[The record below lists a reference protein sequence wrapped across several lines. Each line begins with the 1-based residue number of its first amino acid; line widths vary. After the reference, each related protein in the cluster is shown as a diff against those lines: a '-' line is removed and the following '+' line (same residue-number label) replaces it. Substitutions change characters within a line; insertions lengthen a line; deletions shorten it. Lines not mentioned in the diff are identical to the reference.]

1 MRAAGRGSAEIERT
15 VDALTAGVPR
25 GLFPRRRPELLVEA
39 RDGLEDAVDA
49 YRAAGLD
56 ESEAVKLALE
66 DFGDVER
73 LREEYAAQ
81 LVRDSVR
88 STSVLLGAGYL
99 LVLAAWA
106 MASRLVPEQLPQGPP
121 LAAQSF
127 GWIGALAVAVT
138 VIGGVSLR
146 SRARRSEHSLSLAWL
161 VGGVGLFCAVA
172 TWVASYLL
180 QPWASR
186 NHPESSFLLVDGVE
200 AFSALATLWIA
211 LNSLQC
217 LRSAWVTSRRPGRSA
232 LGPGPTAGG
241 SAR

>member
-1 MRAAGRGSAEIERT
+1 MRAGASGTAEIERT
-15 VDALTAGVPR
+15 VDALAAGVPR
-25 GLFPRRRPELLVEA
+25 GLFPRRRPGLLVEA

-73 LREEYAAQ
+73 LREEYSAQ

-106 MASRLVPEQLPQGPP
+106 LAGRLVPEQLPQGPR

-146 SRARRSEHSLSLAWL
+146 RRARSSDHSLSLAWL

-180 QPWASR
+180 QPWAAR
-186 NHPESSFLLVDGVE
+186 DHPDASFVLVDGVE
-200 AFSALATLWIA
+200 AFSALATLGIA
-211 LNSLQC
+211 ITSLHC
-217 LRSAWVTSRRPGRSA
+217 LRSAWVTSRRPGRGA
-232 LGPGPTAGG
+232 QEAKPTTPAP
-241 SAR
+241 SR